1 MAHHSISRVSPRMR
15 MALDACVLL
24 IILGTAAALFL
35 HGQAPVTTPWD
46 WNALARAFF
55 RYEEGRGILPGPL
68 GTGLIT
74 TLRLIFWSFWLTAL
88 VGLGL
93 GLLRASRVRSFRMI
107 GTVFVTINRNLP
119 PLVLVFIIH
128 FFVSSALTSHINW
141 SFIDNLPFFNALLPH
156 PNRMGVFVSAL
167 ITLSIYEGAYMGEI
181 VRAGIAS
188 IHTTQWE
195 AAKALG
201 LSRVQQIRLVIMPQA
216 FRMMIPPLT
225 GQATSLIKDSAIVS
239 VISVQELTFQ
249 GTEFMTSSGLTGET
263 WAAVTLCYL
272 LLCLGVSGLGR
283 YAESRTQW

>member
-1 MAHHSISRVSPRMR
+1 MAHHSISSVSPRMR

-24 IILGTAAALFL
+24 VLLGAAAAFFR
-35 HGQAPVTTPWD
+35 HGEAPVTTPWD
-46 WNALARAFF
+46 WAALERAFF

-74 TLRLIFWSFWLTAL
+74 TLRLIVWSFWLTAL

-93 GLLRASRVRSFRMI
+93 GLLRASRLRALRMV
-107 GTVFVTINRNLP
+107 GTVLVTINRNLP

-128 FFVSSALTSHINW
+128 FFVSSALTAHVDW
-141 SFIDNLPFFNALLPH
+141 SFTGNLPIIKHLLPH

-167 ITLSIYEGAYMGEI
+167 ITLSLYEGAYVGEI
-181 VRAGIAS
+181 VRAGIAGV
-188 IHTTQWE
+188 HKTQWE

-201 LSRVQQIRLVIMPQA
+201 LSRMQQIRLVIMPQA

-263 WAAVTLCYL
+263 WIAVTLCYL

-283 YAESRTQW
+283 YAEGRAQW